1 MNAERIAWKIKNR
14 LKANGLKLVHGTKIE
29 FKMSYFSKDY
39 LSIAEISI
47 AEIYFFP
54 DNNIISH
61 EKIGVE
67 EFSAFCDS
75 SRSIVFWLL
84 IDSDVVC
91 EAILNKTKSGVL
103 STKDVDEMI
112 KRFAYA

>member
-14 LKANGLKLVHGTKIE
+14 LKANGFSLVPGTKIE
-29 FKMSYFSKDY
+29 FKMPYHSSDF
-39 LSIAEISI
+39 ISI

-61 EKIGVE
+61 EKMGVE

-91 EAILNKTKSGVL
+91 EAILNKNKTGVL

-112 KRFAYA
+112 RRFANA